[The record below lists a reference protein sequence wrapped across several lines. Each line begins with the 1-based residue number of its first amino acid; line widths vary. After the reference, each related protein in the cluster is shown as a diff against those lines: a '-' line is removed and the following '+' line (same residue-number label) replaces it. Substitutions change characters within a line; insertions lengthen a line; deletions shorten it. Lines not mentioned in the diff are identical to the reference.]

1 MKNPNLVIDV
11 GQTFI
16 KFVVIDNYKV
26 IDHVVLN
33 NKLLVKKKIL
43 NYNISK
49 LKKIIFSNT
58 KKILKKYNIKKL
70 FLLRTVQLVF
80 L

>member
-26 IDHVVLN
+26 IDHVVLDN
-33 NKLLVKKKIL
+33 RLLVKKKIL
-43 NYNISK
+43 NYFI
-49 LKKIIFSNT
+49 
-58 KKILKKYNIKKL
+58 Y
-70 FLLRTVQLVF
+70 
-80 L
+80 